1 MFETKLEKQ
10 KALLVIPNENDESEM
25 RMHLRSEEL
34 ESLVSTMGATPLSII
49 TFNIRKINAATL
61 FGKGQ
66 VEEIKE
72 NVLFHEPDLVI
83 FDTSLSPRIL
93 RNLEAELD
101 ICCIDR
107 EEVILQIFAD
117 RARTRE
123 AVLQVSLARA
133 EYSLPRLQRRWS
145 NLSQQRGGVKGSRG
159 AGERQLELDRRQL
172 ENQIVALKRE
182 LEEVKRTRDTQRSRR
197 QNSSIYSFALVGYT
211 NAGKST
217 LMNALTGSDGL
228 AEDKLFAT
236 LDTTTRML
244 SFSKDIK
251 ATISDTVGFVS
262 NLPHHLVNAFSSTLE
277 EASLSD
283 CLIIVLDASNPDM
296 EMAYNTT
303 NEVLKELG
311 CEEKERIIVFNKID
325 TEGNDFALSRMR
337 VAIPLHIEISA
348 KTKEGLSELMDAM
361 KEKVLSRAK
370 RKTVELELTDTEA
383 LSRLYR
389 FKIVTDVNYL
399 DDKVVVT
406 YIE

>member
-1 MFETKLEKQ
+1 MFETKVEKQ

-34 ESLVSTMGATPLSII
+34 ESLVSTMGSLPLAIL
-49 TFNIRKINAATL
+49 TFNIRKPNAATL

-66 VEEIKE
+66 VEELKE
-72 NVLFHEPDLVI
+72 NVLFHEPDMVI

-117 RARTRE
+117 RAQTRE

-182 LEEVKRTRDTQRSRR
+182 LEEVKKTRDTQRSRR
-197 QNSSIYSFALVGYT
+197 QSSSVYSFALVGYT

-217 LMNALTGSDGL
+217 LMNVLTGSDVL
-228 AEDKLFAT
+228 AENKLFAT
-236 LDTTTRML
+236 LDTTTRMISL
-244 SFSKDIK
+244 CKNIK

-262 NLPHHLVNAFSSTLE
+262 NLPHHLVKAFSSTLE
-277 EASLSD
+277 EACLAN
-283 CLIIVLDASNPDM
+283 CLIIVCDGENPDM

-303 NEVLKELG
+303 NEVLSELG
-311 CEEKERIIVFNKID
+311 CGEKERIIVFNKID

-337 VAIPLHIEISA
+337 VSIPDHIEISA
-348 KTKEGLSELMDAM
+348 RTKEGIPKLLERMR
-361 KEKVLSRAK
+361 EKVLSSLT
-370 RKTVELELTDTEA
+370 RKTVELELTDTQA
-383 LSRLYR
+383 LSKLYR
-389 FKIVTDVNYL
+389 LHRVLDVNYL